1 MAQHTWDA
9 GAEGAPGLHG
19 PGVGPVR
26 FGDHAYRRFVQEIKD
41 AVDPN
46 GILAPGRH
54 GIWPT
59 AMRPE
64 A

>member
-1 MAQHTWDA
+1 MRRAHPDFMDLA
-9 GAEGAPGLHG
+9 SDRFG
-19 PGVGPVR
+19 
-26 FGDHAYRRFVQEIKD
+26 FGDHAYRRFVQKIKD

-54 GIWPT
+54 GIRPT